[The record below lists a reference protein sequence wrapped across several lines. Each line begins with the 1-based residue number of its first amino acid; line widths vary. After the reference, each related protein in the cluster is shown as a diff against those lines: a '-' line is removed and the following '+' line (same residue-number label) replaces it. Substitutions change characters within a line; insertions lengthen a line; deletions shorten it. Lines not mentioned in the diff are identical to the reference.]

1 MDQAVLKVLQTQ
13 SNIWSLH
20 LPRDPLQDV
29 CDQTSLGVQ
38 KLKADP
44 YIIAAVREATF
55 PNLTFHFLSSLF
67 FPYFSPTAV
76 APAWLFLPAEF
87 PGMNRICCVA
97 KGFPQQ

>member
-29 CDQTSLGVQ
+29 CDQTSLEVQ

-44 YIIAAVREATF
+44 CIIAAVREVTF
-55 PNLTFHFLSSLF
+55 PNFPFSFLTL
-67 FPYFSPTAV
+67 